1 MLQLF
6 SDTARSRSYGY
17 LSAGGIRGAIA
28 FGGRMSRI
36 FGFLSVVIVLA
47 LGMYFYVK
55 QVQSS
60 SAAAGTNNPKATINI
75 TGVRTDLMSIA
86 AAERQYYASEGK
98 YASLDELVSN
108 NFISVARQ
116 RPPYSYEIEI
126 SSGGFRVVATRSGD
140 NASGLP
146 ARLSVDENMEFRE
159 SE

>member
-1 MLQLF
+1 
-6 SDTARSRSYGY
+6 
-17 LSAGGIRGAIA
+17 
-28 FGGRMSRI
+28 MSRI

-60 SAAAGTNNPKATINI
+60 SYAAGTNTPKATISI

-98 YASLDELVSN
+98 YVSLDALISN
-108 NFISVARQ
+108 NYIAVARQ
-116 RPPYSYEIEI
+116 RSPYSYEIEI

-140 NASGLP
+140 DTSGLP
-146 ARLSVDENMEFRE
+146 EQLSVDQNMEFQQ